1 MSEQKEKD
9 LFPQNAQLAQ
19 LSDSLY
25 GSPSQLDAG
34 EARELLRRGGI
45 DPEDVKARLYRKF
58 DALAKEYAAAG
69 RPVPA
74 LLKQALS
81 DLRPGVPGSP
91 KERALVREARAV
103 IRSVIDHAQSIQE
116 RLARLPRVTLAT
128 AYRNKKE
135 LSERDKK
142 LLDDLAEDLLKRN
155 NRSRPKDGR

>member
-9 LFPQNAQLAQ
+9 LLPQNARLAQ

-25 GSPSQLDAG
+25 GSPSELESR
-34 EARELLRRGGI
+34 EARELLRRARI
-45 DPEDVKARLYRKF
+45 DPEEVKACLYRRF

-81 DLRPGVPGSP
+81 DLRPGVSGSP
-91 KERALVREARAV
+91 KERTLVREARAA
-103 IRSVIDHAQSIQE
+103 IRSVIDHAQRMQE

-155 NRSRPKDGR
+155 NHSRPKDGR

>member
-1 MSEQKEKD
+1 M
-9 LFPQNAQLAQ
+9 F
-19 LSDSLY
+19 
-25 GSPSQLDAG
+25 GGAG
-34 EARELLRRGGI
+34 M
-45 DPEDVKARLYRKF
+45 DPEDVKAHLFRKV
-58 DALAKEYAAAG
+58 DALGQGGAGAG
-69 RPVPA
+69 RPVLA

-91 KERALVREARAV
+91 KERTLVREARAA
-103 IRSVIDHAQSIQE
+103 IRSVIDHAQRMQE

>member
-1 MSEQKEKD
+1 MCRGRSGNQPLKAPRNRGLVGLFFSRCAEQEEEAAEATHRSQLGREENRMGEQKEED
-9 LFPQNAQLAQ
+9 LFPQNARLAQ

-34 EARELLRRGGI
+34 EARELLRRAGI

-81 DLRPGVPGSP
+81 DLRSEERRVG
-91 KERALVREARAV
+91 KEC
-103 IRSVIDHAQSIQE
+103 
-116 RLARLPRVTLAT
+116 
-128 AYRNKKE
+128 
-135 LSERDKK
+135 
-142 LLDDLAEDLLKRN
+142 
-155 NRSRPKDGR
+155 RSRWSPYH